1 MFLCEAL
8 GCLHSHY
15 ATPGCKETPH
25 LQIQNTTDREINH
38 TTNGCC
44 DWWETAALWSYA
56 RWPEEPVQKGAK
68 WAIIWHSAVFRPKR
82 ASSFFLTRRSEGRE
96 APHLLLLMVQL
107 QVVPHPPSWPLRCG
121 FPPLLIIPTSSW
133 EDIFPHCNQKESW
146 FFLAWLCPLSSQRYP
161 EAPWVWRRG
170 TVRGG
175 KGLTVPRDS
184 PSLPH
189 NR

>member
-1 MFLCEAL
+1 M
-8 GCLHSHY
+8 LHLAVKKHHTCRSR
-15 ATPGCKETPH
+15 TPQIERLIT
-25 LQIQNTTDREINH
+25 LQMDAVIDGKLRPCGH
-38 TTNGCC
+38 M
-44 DWWETAALWSYA
+44 
-56 RWPEEPVQKGAK
+56 PEEPVQKGAK

>member
-1 MFLCEAL
+1 M
-8 GCLHSHY
+8 LHLAVKKHHTCRSR
-15 ATPGCKETPH
+15 TPQIERLIT
-25 LQIQNTTDREINH
+25 LQMDAVIDGKLRPCGHMRDSLRNQYKRGLNGPSSGIQQYSD
-38 TTNGCC
+38 
-44 DWWETAALWSYA
+44 
-56 RWPEEPVQKGAK
+56 QK
-68 WAIIWHSAVFRPKR
+68 